1 MAERLQHLAAVVRQ
15 GWRDELELQI
25 PAALLTILMMA
36 LFAMVLLKTPVA
48 RLGPLRTS
56 ETSVMRLEFLQRQVS
71 RPTPAPPPDT
81 ARPEPSRAPARTAA
95 ATPARAEP
103 QPAQPAAP
111 RALVV
116 TTPTK
121 PPAKPESIAN
131 AIYTRD
137 GQVRLPPGVAEAPPS
152 TPPGTPPGM
161 ASARD
166 AAKARNV
173 LEKPNPIDYQET
185 RFEKDWAAKGTLG
198 DAAAQ
203 KINGVI
209 KDMFKSDRSSA
220 VARPPPATGFNPA
233 LAQNQADVGSEATG
247 DAYRAAPIGFEKAPQ
262 PPGQASK
269 AIRAQLDALQDRAL
283 MCKDRQKDKW
293 LADVRKHL
301 TELERNETALTH
313 GADVQ
318 RAQYYLPQAIDAA
331 YDLSRRALWYADRR
345 LSACGG

>member
-1 MAERLQHLAAVVRQ
+1 LAAVVRE
-15 GWRDELELQI
+15 GWRDELDLQI

-48 RLGPLRTS
+48 RLGPLRA
-56 ETSVMRLEFLQRQVS
+56 EAPRAMRLEFLQRQLT
-71 RPTPAPPPDT
+71 RPRPAPDT
-81 ARPEPSRAPARTAA
+81 AQPEASRAPPRTVPAA
-95 ATPARAEP
+95 ASPIQAAPPA
-103 QPAQPAAP
+103 AQPNAP
-111 RALVV
+111 KALVVV

-121 PPAKPESIAN
+121 PPARPESIAN

-137 GQVRLPPGVAEAPPS
+137 GRVRLPPGVAEAPPS

-166 AAKARNV
+166 AAKASNV
-173 LEKPNPIDYQET
+173 LDKPNPIHYQET

-209 KDMFKSDRSSA
+209 KDMFKSDRSNA
-220 VARPPPATGFNPA
+220 VARPPPATRFNPA
-233 LAQNQADVGSEATG
+233 LAQNQADLGSEATG

-262 PPGQASK
+262 PAGEASK
-269 AIRAQLDALQDRAL
+269 AIRAQLDTLQGRAL

-301 TELERNETALTH
+301 IELERNETALAH

-331 YDLSRRALWYADRR
+331 YDLSRRALWYADKQ
-345 LSACGG
+345 LSACGR

>member
-1 MAERLQHLAAVVRQ
+1 MA
-15 GWRDELELQI
+15 
-25 PAALLTILMMA
+25 AALLTLLMMV
-36 LFAMVLLKTPVA
+36 LFAAVLLKTPVA
-48 RLGPLRTS
+48 RLGSWPASQTS
-56 ETSVMRLEFLQRQVS
+56 AMRLELLQRQVV
-71 RPTPAPPPDT
+71 RPTPAPPP
-81 ARPEPSRAPARTAA
+81 AIAAPKAARAPASNAA
-95 ATPARAEP
+95 AAAPPA
-103 QPAQPAAP
+103 AQPNAP
-111 RALVV
+111 KTLVV
-116 TTPTK
+116 T
-121 PPAKPESIAN
+121 PPSKAPAGPESIAN

-137 GQVRLPPGVAEAPPS
+137 GQVRLPPGVAQAPPS

-185 RFEKDWAAKGTLG
+185 RFEKDWTAKGTLG

-301 TELERNETALTH
+301 TELEGNETALTH

-318 RAQYYLPQAIDAA
+318 RAQHYLPQAIDAA
-331 YDLSRRALWYADRR
+331 YDLSRRALWYADKR
-345 LSACGG
+345 LSACGR